1 LPRNGKRLLL
11 CSSRQML
18 VQTPPSK
25 VRTLLVLGRVSNL
38 PTVWSNCLAGWWL
51 GGGGRWALL
60 AWTCLGTSLLYVA
73 GMFLNDAFDVH
84 FDRQH
89 RPSRP
94 IPSGAVTLGEVWFWG
109 ATLMVAGLA
118 SLCWMG
124 PATAQLA
131 LALAVA
137 ILVYDA
143 FHKLIS
149 LAPLIMGLCRCLVYV
164 VAASVAV
171 KGVTGLAVWS
181 GCALAL
187 YIVGLSYLA
196 RKEALW
202 APVNAW
208 SAVFLA
214 APIALALLADDTEI
228 RNRALLLS
236 AMLAL
241 WIVASLRLTFGRAQ
255 PQVGKTVAKLLAGI
269 VLVDL
274 LAAAD
279 LSQPWIFLFP
289 VWFVLAL
296 LLQKLAPA
304 T

>member
-1 LPRNGKRLLL
+1 
-11 CSSRQML
+11 ML
-18 VQTPPSK
+18 VHTPPSK
-25 VRTLLVLGRVSNL
+25 LRTLLVLGRVSNL

-60 AWTCLGTSLLYVA
+60 AWMCVGTSLLYVA
-73 GMFLNDAFDVH
+73 GMFLNDAYDVN

-89 RPSRP
+89 RNNRP
-94 IPSGAVTLGEVWFWG
+94 IPSGAISLMEVWVWG
-109 ATLMVAGLA
+109 VALMVAGIG

-124 PATAQLA
+124 KTTAVLA
-131 LALAVA
+131 LVLAGA
-137 ILVYDA
+137 IILYDA
-143 FHKLIS
+143 VHKLIS
-149 LAPLIMGLCRCLVYV
+149 VAPIIMGLCRCLVYV

-171 KGVTGLAVWS
+171 NGVTGLSVWT

-187 YIVGLSYLA
+187 YIMGLSFLA

-202 APVNAW
+202 APVAAW
-208 SAVFLA
+208 PVVLLA
-214 APIALALLADDTEI
+214 APIALALLADDTEV
-228 RNRALLLS
+228 RGRAILL
-236 AMLAL
+236 AAVVGI
-241 WIVASLRLTFGRAQ
+241 WIVGSLRLTFGRGQ

-274 LAAAD
+274 LAAPD
-279 LSQPWIFLFP
+279 LPQPWILLFP
-289 VWFVLAL
+289 IWFVLAL

>member
-1 LPRNGKRLLL
+1 
-11 CSSRQML
+11 ML
-18 VQTPPSK
+18 VPTPPSK

-60 AWTCLGTSLLYVA
+60 AWTCVGTSLLYVA
-73 GMFLNDAFDVH
+73 GMFLNDAFDVN

-89 RPSRP
+89 RNNRP
-94 IPSGAVTLGEVWFWG
+94 IPSGAVSLREVWIWG
-109 ATLMVAGLA
+109 VTLMVAGMA

-124 PATAQLA
+124 TTTVALTLA
-131 LALAVA
+131 LTAA
-137 ILVYDA
+137 ILLYDA
-143 FHKLIS
+143 SHKLIS
-149 LAPLIMGLCRCLVYV
+149 VAPVIMGLCRCLVYV
-164 VAASVAV
+164 VAASVAAN
-171 KGVTGLAVWS
+171 GVTGLATWS

-187 YIVGLSYLA
+187 YIIGLSYLA

-208 SAVFLA
+208 PVILLA
-214 APIALALLADDTEI
+214 APIALALLADDTAI
-228 RNRALLLS
+228 RNRAILLS
-236 AMLAL
+236 VMLAL

-255 PQVGKTVAKLLAGI
+255 PKVGKTVAKLLAGI

-279 LSQPWIFLFP
+279 LTQPWIFLFP
-289 VWFVLAL
+289 IWFVLAL